1 MPLRTLVRLL
11 TFLRPYKWSVAVT
24 ALAAIGLMAC
34 TITLPYLTRRVIDD
48 VLNGQQ
54 QDALLPLVIAVL
66 VVGVIRALLALMR
79 RIMAGRVSLS
89 VEFDL
94 RDMVFAHLQRLSFG
108 YFDRMPVGQL
118 MSRATS
124 DLQTVRFFLGY
135 GLIFL
140 FMHLFTLVFVT
151 VVLLLIN
158 VPLTILAL
166 LMGPALAWV
175 AVRSSRRSHAVL
187 VDVQQKVADVTQTAE
202 ESIAGIR
209 VVKAFGQEQAQS
221 ERFSIRAS
229 AAFDRSMDAARLQ
242 SFYTSLMGF
251 VPILGVAVVI
261 AAGGVMTIN
270 GALSLGEFVQFYL
283 YLMLLA
289 YPFRSIGMLVG
300 TAQRATA
307 SGQRVF
313 EILDTEPA
321 ITEVAH
327 PTPLPAGGG
336 GHVQVE
342 GATFGYD
349 PERPVL
355 HDLTLDIPAGRVV
368 AIIGPTGSGKS
379 TLTQLIPRFYDPQK
393 GRVLLDGVDVRDA
406 RLDELRRAVGM
417 VGQEPFLF
425 SDTVRANIAFGN
437 PEATDAEVEQAAR
450 LAQADTFI
458 RGLPDGYDTVVGERG
473 FTLSG
478 GQRQRIAIA
487 RAFLVDPRVLVLD
500 EATASVDA
508 STEREISR
516 ALQQVMRGRT
526 TIIIA
531 HRLST
536 ISLADE
542 IVLVDHGRVA
552 ARGTHEDLMQTSALY
567 REIHD
572 QGLARPDELVA

>member
-1 MPLRTLVRLL
+1 
-11 TFLRPYKWSVAVT
+11 
-24 ALAAIGLMAC
+24 MAC

-54 QDALLPLVIAVL
+54 QDALLPLVIAVI
-66 VVGVIRALLALMR
+66 VVGVVRAIFALMR
-79 RIMAGRVSLS
+79 RIMAGYVSLA

-94 RDMVFAHLQRLSFG
+94 RDLVFAHLQRLSFG

-140 FMHLFTLVFVT
+140 FMHVFTLVFVT

-158 VPLTILAL
+158 VPLTVLAL
-166 LMGPALAWV
+166 LMGPALALV
-175 AVRSSRRSHAVL
+175 AVRSSKRTHPVL
-187 VDVQQKVADVTQTAE
+187 VDVQQKEADVTQTAE

-209 VVKAFGQEQAQS
+209 VVKAFGQEVAQAD
-221 ERFSIRAS
+221 RFSVRAS
-229 AAFDRSMDAARLQ
+229 AEFSRSMDAARLQ
-242 SFYTSLMGF
+242 SFYQSLMGF
-251 VPILGVAVVI
+251 LPVVGVAVVI
-261 AAGGVMTIN
+261 AAGGVLTIN
-270 GALSLGEFVQFYL
+270 GVLSLGEFVQFYL
-283 YLMLLA
+283 YLALLVF
-289 YPFRSIGMLVG
+289 PFRSIGMLIG
-300 TAQRATA
+300 NAQRAAA

-313 EILDTEPA
+313 EILDTEPE
-321 ITEVAH
+321 IVESEH
-327 PTPLPAGGG
+327 PVPLPEDGGG
-336 GHVQVE
+336 AVRIE
-342 GATFGYD
+342 GVTFGYD
-349 PERPVL
+349 PDRPVL
-355 HDLTLDIPAGRVV
+355 RDINLDIAAGRVV
-368 AIIGPTGSGKS
+368 AIIGATGSGKS
-379 TLTQLIPRFYDPQK
+379 TITQLIPRYYDPQH
-393 GRVLLDGVDVRDA
+393 GRVLLDGVDVKDA
-406 RLDELRRAVGM
+406 ALDDVRRAVGM

-425 SDTVRANIAFGN
+425 SDTVRANIAFGR
-437 PEATDAEVEQAAR
+437 PEATDDEVFLAAR
-450 LAQADTFI
+450 QAQADAFI
-458 RGLPDGYDTVVGERG
+458 RALPEGYDTVVGERG

-478 GQRQRIAIA
+478 GQRQRVAIA

-516 ALQQVMRGRT
+516 ALQQVMEGRT

-542 IVLVDHGRVA
+542 IVLVDDGRIA
-552 ARGTHEDLMQTSALY
+552 DRGTHDELFARSPLY

-572 QGLARPDELVA
+572 QGLARPDELVARDA

>member
-1 MPLRTLVRLL
+1 
-11 TFLRPYKWSVAVT
+11 
-24 ALAAIGLMAC
+24 MAC

-54 QDALLPLVIAVL
+54 QDALLPLVIAVI
-66 VVGVIRALLALMR
+66 VVGVVRAIFALMR
-79 RIMAGRVSLS
+79 RIMAGYVSLA

-94 RDMVFAHLQRLSFG
+94 RDLVFAHLQRLSFG

-140 FMHLFTLVFVT
+140 FMHVFTLVFVT

-158 VPLTILAL
+158 VPLTVLAL
-166 LMGPALAWV
+166 LMGPALALV
-175 AVRSSRRSHAVL
+175 AVRSSKRTHPVL
-187 VDVQQKVADVTQTAE
+187 VDVQQKEADVTQTAE

-209 VVKAFGQEQAQS
+209 VVKAFGQEVAQAD
-221 ERFSIRAS
+221 RFSVRAS
-229 AAFDRSMDAARLQ
+229 AEFSRSMDAARLQ
-242 SFYTSLMGF
+242 SFYQSLMGF
-251 VPILGVAVVI
+251 LPVVGVAVVI
-261 AAGGVMTIN
+261 AAGGVLTIN
-270 GALSLGEFVQFYL
+270 GVLTLGEFVQFYL
-283 YLMLLA
+283 YLALLVF
-289 YPFRSIGMLVG
+289 PFRSIGMLIG
-300 TAQRATA
+300 NAQRAAA

-313 EILDTEPA
+313 EILDTEPE
-321 ITEVAH
+321 IVESEH
-327 PTPLPAGGG
+327 PVPLPEDGGG
-336 GHVQVE
+336 AVRIE
-342 GATFGYD
+342 GVTFGYD
-349 PERPVL
+349 PDRPVL
-355 HDLTLDIPAGRVV
+355 RDINLDIAAGRVV
-368 AIIGPTGSGKS
+368 AIIGATGSGKS
-379 TLTQLIPRFYDPQK
+379 TITQLIPRYYDPQH
-393 GRVLLDGVDVRDA
+393 GRVLLDGVDVKDA
-406 RLDELRRAVGM
+406 ALDDVRRAVGM

-425 SDTVRANIAFGN
+425 SDTVRANIAFGR
-437 PEATDAEVEQAAR
+437 PEATDDEVFLAAR
-450 LAQADTFI
+450 QAQADAFI
-458 RGLPDGYDTVVGERG
+458 RALPEGYDTVVGERG

-478 GQRQRIAIA
+478 GQRQRVAIA

-516 ALQQVMRGRT
+516 ALQQVMEGRT

-542 IVLVDHGRVA
+542 IVLVDDGRIA
-552 ARGTHEDLMQTSALY
+552 DRGTHDELFARSPLY

-572 QGLARPDELVA
+572 QGLARPDELVARDA